1 MGSIELFIVKSVHS
15 IYMVDIDGISS
26 DKVGWMKSRDDI
38 YNRLCM
44 TYAFQWRG

>member
-1 MGSIELFIVKSVHS
+1 
-15 IYMVDIDGISS
+15 MVDIYGIFS
-26 DKVGWMKSRDDI
+26 DNFEWMKIRDDI